1 MNRHHRRIRNW
12 LATAVAIATP
22 LAMASTASANRVIE
36 PTLPGPGPIHHVHI
50 LRVSGGNRD
59 QRADRCGAEPDQPP
73 RPRRRRRRLNQ
84 PDSILT

>member
-22 LAMASTASANRVIE
+22 LAVASTASANRVIE

-50 LRVSGGNRD
+50 LCAS
-59 QRADRCGAEPDQPP
+59 AGATATNALTGVALNPIS
-73 RPRRRRRRLNQ
+73 RLG
-84 PDSILT
+84 PGAVDVG